1 MLTIHL
7 INYLAVNLL
16 LTALITD
23 TDCYVGSFTLILLL
37 TYQSATILFKNE

>member
-37 TYQSATILFKNE
+37 AYQSGTVLFKSE